1 MDVKGISGIL
11 VDGTVEN
18 AKFQKQT
25 EELNKFQK
33 TLEDASEAA
42 KEEDDKLKEMCNEF
56 EKYFLQQV
64 YKSMKKTVN
73 YDKFLINGGQ
83 SEEIFSEMLEEKYI
97 DAAVAQGGV
106 GLAQKLY
113 EQLKS
118 PASQMGSEEIKINT
132 EAKGN

>member
-1 MDVKGISGIL
+1 MDLKGISSTL
-11 VDGTVEN
+11 VDGTVET
-18 AKFQKQT
+18 AKFKKQT
-25 EELNKFQK
+25 EELNKFQDVLK
-33 TLEDASEAA
+33 DASEKA
-42 KEEDDKLKEMCNEF
+42 KEEDDELRTMCNEF

-73 YDKFLINGGQ
+73 YDNFLISGGQ

-97 DAAVAQGGV
+97 DAAVAKGGV

-118 PASQMGSEEIKINT
+118 PTSQMGSEEIKVNK
-132 EAKGN
+132 EV

>member
-1 MDVKGISGIL
+1 MDLKGISSTLI
-11 VDGTVEN
+11 DGTVEN
-18 AKFQKQT
+18 AKFTKQT
-25 EELNKFQK
+25 EELNKFQDVLK
-33 TLEDASEAA
+33 EASEKAN
-42 KEEDDKLKEMCNEF
+42 EEDEKLKEMCNEF

-73 YDKFLINGGQ
+73 YDNWLLNGGQ
-83 SEEIFSEMLEEKYI
+83 GEEIFSEILEEKYI

-118 PASQMGSEEIKINT
+118 PASQMGSEDIKINT
-132 EAKGN
+132 EE

>member
-1 MDVKGISGIL
+1 MDLKGISSTLI
-11 VDGTVEN
+11 DGTVEN
-18 AKFQKQT
+18 AKFTKQT
-25 EELNKFQK
+25 EELNKFQDVLK
-33 TLEDASEAA
+33 EASEKAN
-42 KEEDDKLKEMCNEF
+42 EEDEKLKEMCNEF

-73 YDKFLINGGQ
+73 YDNWLLNGGQ
-83 SEEIFSEMLEEKYI
+83 GEEIFSEMLEEKYI

-118 PASQMGSEEIKINT
+118 PASQMGSEDIKINT
-132 EAKGN
+132 EE